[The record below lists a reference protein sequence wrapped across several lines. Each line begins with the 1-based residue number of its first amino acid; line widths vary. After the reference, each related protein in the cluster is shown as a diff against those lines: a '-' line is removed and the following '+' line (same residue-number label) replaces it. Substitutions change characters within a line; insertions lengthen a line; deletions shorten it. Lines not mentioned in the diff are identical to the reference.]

1 MVSKCRACGSEL
13 TDLFTLG
20 TMAFTGRFPKP
31 DEVIPSGEL
40 GLALCEHCGLVQLPH
55 KFDPGE
61 LYREDYGYRSSL
73 NSSMAS
79 HLSRK
84 AFQLNSR
91 YQPKSVLDIGSNDGT
106 TLNAFLSNGVT
117 RLVGVDPIAS
127 FLSDSYQPGISIVSD
142 FFSAESLEERDFGTF
157 DLCTSISMFYDLEEP
172 VEFANTVYKA
182 LNPDGIWHLEQS
194 YLPLMLRNQG
204 FDTICH
210 EHLEYYSLTSLRA
223 ILRTAGFE
231 IIRCRQNGIN
241 GGSFELDAVKS
252 SSVRARTIGPEVEF
266 LLEQER
272 RWDVHKVDTFQHF
285 FERILLNREDLRNFL
300 ERARQKGPI
309 AALGA
314 STKGNVL
321 IQFCGLE
328 DFSDVVG
335 EINPDKFGHVTP
347 GSRIPIVTESEV
359 LEGDFRTTLILPW
372 HFRESF
378 VTVTEGY
385 RSRGG
390 SVVFPLPYTEVI

>member
-142 FFSAESLEERDFGTF
+142 FSQQNRWRKGT
-157 DLCTSISMFYDLEEP
+157 LVPSIS
-172 VEFANTVYKA
+172 A
-182 LNPDGIWHLEQS
+182 HQS
-194 YLPLMLRNQG
+194 RCS
-204 FDTICH
+204 TI
-210 EHLEYYSLTSLRA
+210 LKSPWSS
-223 ILRTAGFE
+223 RTPF
-231 IIRCRQNGIN
+231 IRR
-241 GGSFELDAVKS
+241 
-252 SSVRARTIGPEVEF
+252 
-266 LLEQER
+266 
-272 RWDVHKVDTFQHF
+272 
-285 FERILLNREDLRNFL
+285 
-300 ERARQKGPI
+300 
-309 AALGA
+309 
-314 STKGNVL
+314 
-321 IQFCGLE
+321 
-328 DFSDVVG
+328 
-335 EINPDKFGHVTP
+335 
-347 GSRIPIVTESEV
+347 
-359 LEGDFRTTLILPW
+359 
-372 HFRESF
+372 
-378 VTVTEGY
+378 
-385 RSRGG
+385 
-390 SVVFPLPYTEVI
+390 